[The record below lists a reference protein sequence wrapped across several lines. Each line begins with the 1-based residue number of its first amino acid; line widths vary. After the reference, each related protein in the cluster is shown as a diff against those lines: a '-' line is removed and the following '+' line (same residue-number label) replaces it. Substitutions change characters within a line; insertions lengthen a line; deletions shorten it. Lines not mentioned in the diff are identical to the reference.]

1 MNLIKLYQRRK
12 AVSPVIAVVLLIAL
26 TVAAAGI
33 IYFIVT
39 DLLQPTPSL
48 EYQETYADDVT
59 GVVIKFKAT
68 QGDIVITGVTAV
80 LSNGT
85 TLVGENI
92 WWQTGPAIPT
102 GVENTDIPIS
112 DGDTI
117 YLAIACDGDFPLGGT
132 HTFEI
137 KYLADGN
144 NEYESIDVTTT

>member
-1 MNLIKLYQRRK
+1 MNLLKLYQRRK

-48 EYQETYADDVT
+48 EYQETYADDNT

-68 QGDIVITGVTAV
+68 QGDIVITGVTVV

-85 TLVGENI
+85 TLVDANL

-102 GVENTDIPIS
+102 GTVNTDITVS

-117 YLAIACDGDFPLGGT
+117 YLAIACDGDFPSGS

-137 KYLADGN
+137 EYLADGN
-144 NEYESIDVTTT
+144 NEYESIDITTT